1 MFCPA
6 RVLSQSCNL
15 KESRQK
21 GCSGAKFSRTEAI
34 YDFIAPIII
43 QTSLARN
50 LGGPIGYSRVALST
64 EKIQERQQQLV
75 LLYAWS
81 SILVFLLAGVV
92 LIYLTRRLTK
102 SIDALMSGVQRITK
116 GDLQTPIKIASADE
130 MGQLA
135 AAFNRMMLNLHEVRE
150 RDRAISQMKSEFL
163 TITVTNYA
171 LDTISGVLKEVA
183 VLAEK
188 KNLHIELHAPKE
200 GIFLLLMDTEKLRL
214 AFSNLVD
221 NSIRYTLP
229 GGKITVSVEQ

>member
-1 MFCPA
+1 M
-6 RVLSQSCNL
+6 
-15 KESRQK
+15 
-21 GCSGAKFSRTEAI
+21 
-34 YDFIAPIII
+34 
-43 QTSLARN
+43 
-50 LGGPIGYSRVALST
+50 
-64 EKIQERQQQLV
+64 
-75 LLYAWS
+75 
-81 SILVFLLAGVV
+81 FLLAGVV

-188 KNLHIELHAPKE
+188 KNLHI
-200 GIFLLLMDTEKLRL
+200 
-214 AFSNLVD
+214 
-221 NSIRYTLP
+221 
-229 GGKITVSVEQ
+229 